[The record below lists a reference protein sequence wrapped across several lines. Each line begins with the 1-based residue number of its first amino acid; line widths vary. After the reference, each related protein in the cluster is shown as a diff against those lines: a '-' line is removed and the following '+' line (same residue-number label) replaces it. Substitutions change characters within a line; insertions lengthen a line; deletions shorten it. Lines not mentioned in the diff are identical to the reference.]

1 MDVADCVVK
10 RKSTGSYEKVSIE
23 YNSDGLLDAVYY
35 QNYGNTEGWLDSHN
49 DKYFHK
55 NGMIIEKVVYYGRV
69 PHLSNYTRDQY
80 QYNSNGKIYKLT
92 CQTKVSGWQE
102 WVYGRQLFMNM
113 TY

>member
-55 NGMIIEKVVYYGRV
+55 NGMIIEKSSIMVEYLIYLIILETNTNTTQTGKFINLPVRQKYQDGKNGFMV
-69 PHLSNYTRDQY
+69 GNY
-80 QYNSNGKIYKLT
+80 L
-92 CQTKVSGWQE
+92 
-102 WVYGRQLFMNM
+102 
-113 TY
+113 